1 MSAREQ
7 AAAEPEERVRVPVWD
22 WPVRGFHWALV
33 LLVVAS
39 VVTVEIGGNAM
50 EWHIRSGFAILTLVL
65 FRVLWGFFGSRH
77 ARFSSFL
84 GGPGKVIAY
93 MKAMKSGSKAPQVG
107 HNPLGGWAV
116 IALLLVLLFQAG
128 TGLFSNDDIA
138 TDGPLVKLISK
149 DFSDAITSLHRRNA
163 WILFALVGVHIA
175 ANLFYLVALKEN
187 LIRPMITGTK
197 ELPRRYAD
205 AAADGGGSAKAL
217 ALLALCAFAVWWIV
231 KKL

>member
-1 MSAREQ
+1 MTASEQ
-7 AAAEPEERVRVPVWD
+7 AAAEWEERVRIPVWD
-22 WPVRGFHWALV
+22 WPVRGCHWALV
-33 LLVVAS
+33 LLVTAS

-65 FRVLWGFFGSRH
+65 FRILWGFFGSRH

-84 GGPGKVIAY
+84 GGPVKVIAY
-93 MKAMKSGSKAPQVG
+93 LKALKNGAKAPQVG
-107 HNPLGGWAV
+107 HSPVGGWAV
-116 IALLLVLLFQAG
+116 VALLLVLLFQASS
-128 TGLFSNDDIA
+128 GLFSNDDIA

-149 DFSDAITSLHRRNA
+149 DLSDAITSWHRRNA

-197 ELPRRYAD
+197 ELPRRYAE
-205 AAADGGGSAKAL
+205 AAADGAGNAKAL
-217 ALLALCAFAVWWIV
+217 VLLALCGFAVWWIV

>member
-1 MSAREQ
+1 
-7 AAAEPEERVRVPVWD
+7 
-22 WPVRGFHWALV
+22 
-33 LLVVAS
+33 

-50 EWHIRSGFAILTLVL
+50 EWHVRSGFAILTLVL
-65 FRVLWGFFGSRH
+65 FRILWGFFGSRY

-84 GGPGKVIAY
+84 GGPGRVIAY
-93 MKAMKSGSKAPQVG
+93 LKELKRGSNAPQVDR
-107 HNPLGGWAV
+107 NPLAGWAV
-116 IALLLVLLFQAG
+116 VAMLLVLLFQAG

-163 WILFALVGVHIA
+163 WILFALVGAHIA

-187 LIRPMITGTK
+187 LILPMITGAK

-217 ALLALCAFAVWWIV
+217 ALLALCGFAVWWIV